1 MRKLTLG
8 RRNEP
13 ANCRRASAFAFLKLS
28 FHFPMQRSYACR
40 HAYRSSLRR
49 SHPDLFRE
57 IAERFHGGQV
67 NDDLL
72 RNYLLRNKFL
82 PQAVEAA
89 ISAYKETIEFVGP
102 AAGGYDSASKQP
114 EAGASQMIQSTPSTT
129 VHTAQAVVPPS
140 GSERKL
146 GRWDFEGGGYVE
158 IRATP
163 GVSTEDALDMAQTL
177 IDLRRK
183 ELARM
188 KRDVAPTGSESG
200 E

>member
-1 MRKLTLG
+1 M
-8 RRNEP
+8 
-13 ANCRRASAFAFLKLS
+13 
-28 FHFPMQRSYACR
+28 
-40 HAYRSSLRR
+40 
-49 SHPDLFRE
+49 
-57 IAERFHGGQV
+57 